1 MSRGRKKQSNVSM
14 LEAYTNELQRLTML
28 EAKATK
34 NLESIRQQIQKTK
47 ENIFNEEMKEI
58 KEIMNEKN
66 ISFEEVKQMLI
77 NKDNIGTQNK

>member
-1 MSRGRKKQSNVSM
+1 M
-14 LEAYTNELQRLTML
+14 LEAE
-28 EAKATK
+28 ATK

-47 ENIFNEEMKEI
+47 ENIFSEEMKEI
-58 KEIMNEKN
+58 KEIMIDKN

>member
-28 EAKATK
+28 EAEATK

-77 NKDNIGTQNK
+77 NKDNVGTQNK